1 MIKPLI
7 SVITVSYNA
16 VTTIE
21 QTMLSVLNQTY
32 DNVEYII
39 IDGGSTD
46 GTVDIIK
53 KYADRLAYWVSEPDG
68 GIYDAMNK
76 GIAHATGD
84 LIGIINSDDWYEN
97 ILDKIAELYLAHD
110 KDCIIHGNIRFIT
123 EYSEKIFKPNMN
135 LATSYYKPLFFHPT
149 VFVGRHVYERIG
161 TFNCKYKIA
170 ADHDFI
176 VRALLHNVDFIY
188 DDEVIANMRDGGEA
202 ARKAIKGFKEVA
214 NISINAGLP
223 KLSVYVS
230 LLKKYIMRYLFM
242 HIKRPLCKM
251 KKHK

>member
-1 MIKPLI
+1 MLKI
-7 SVITVSYNA
+7 SVITISYNA
-16 VTTIE
+16 AATIE
-21 QTMLSVLNQTY
+21 QTMLSVLSQTY
-32 DNVEYII
+32 PHIEYII

-53 KYADRLAYWVSEPDG
+53 KYAHRLAYWVSELDG

-76 GIAHATGD
+76 GIAHASGD

-97 ILDKIAELYLAHD
+97 VLDKIAELYIAHG

-123 EYSEKIFKPNMN
+123 KYSEKIFKPNMN

-188 DDEVIANMRDGGEA
+188 DDEIIANMRDGGEA
-202 ARKAIKGFKEVA
+202 AKRAIKGFKEVA
-214 NISINAGLP
+214 NISIKAGLP
-223 KLSVYVS
+223 VLYIKGVTLIKCMKRLFLIYIRLPINKRINSV
-230 LLKKYIMRYLFM
+230 
-242 HIKRPLCKM
+242 H
-251 KKHK
+251 